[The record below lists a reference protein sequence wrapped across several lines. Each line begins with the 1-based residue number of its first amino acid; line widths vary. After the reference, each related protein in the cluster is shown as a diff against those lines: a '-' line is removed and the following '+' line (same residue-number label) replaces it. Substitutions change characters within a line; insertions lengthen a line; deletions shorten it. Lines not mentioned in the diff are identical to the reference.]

1 MDSMFLLFVSIGFV
15 AQLLDGSIGMGF
27 GLISYTV
34 LINMGYPPAVVSA
47 SVNGAKLFTG
57 TVSGVAHFR
66 LKNIDWRML
75 RLVAGGGVVGALAGS
90 LLLIKL
96 PHDWLVPLINCYLIG
111 VGIIILWRA
120 GQSNITKASSLKTA
134 VVGLAGG
141 VLESLA
147 GVWGP
152 MVTSNLVAAGSN
164 PRMVVGTVTVAEVFV
179 AVVVFV
185 ILVGHLGFSE
195 LSTSALGLMA
205 GALLAAPFAARLTKQ
220 LPRNVLMIAVG
231 LLVIATS
238 GYRLYRF
245 F

>member
-1 MDSMFLLFVSIGFV
+1 MDSMFLLFVSKGFV

-57 TVSGVAHFR
+57 TVSGFAHFR

-90 LLLIKL
+90 LLPIKL

-111 VGIIILWRA
+111 VGIVILWRA
-120 GQSNITKASSLKTA
+120 GQSNITKASSLKTGL
-134 VVGLAGG
+134 VGLAGG

-147 GVWGP
+147 GVWRP
-152 MVTSNLVAAGSN
+152 MVTSNLIAAGSKDVCTRTHGWRAARGSVCC
-164 PRMVVGTVTVAEVFV
+164 PVDKAVATKCPDDCRWP
-179 AVVVFV
+179 
-185 ILVGHLGFSE
+185 VGHCNQRIPPIPIFFTLIVHGDSHGHIHT
-195 LSTSALGLMA
+195 LVC
-205 GALLAAPFAARLTKQ
+205 RLDS
-220 LPRNVLMIAVG
+220 R
-231 LLVIATS
+231 
-238 GYRLYRF
+238 R
-245 F
+245 